1 MILMAS
7 AAYLASSVSSF
18 DNSPHLNARVTS
30 AALIMDGNDN
40 ENDQIKFEMIL
51 RMTNMENMKN
61 MENIENMEKMKHEK
75 NQPDELKHSLYD
87 SKHSIYDSKHCFCQP
102 DYSKH
107 SFSDIF
113 GDG

>member
-61 MENIENMEKMKHEK
+61 MENMENIENIK
-75 NQPDELKHSLYD
+75 NGEYQPDALKH
-87 SKHSIYDSKHCFCQP
+87 
-102 DYSKH
+102 
-107 SFSDIF
+107 
-113 GDG
+113 